1 MNKFLLKFKQ
11 KDSFNLKLKLKN
23 SLPVLKIVLL
33 MLPLLLLILLFTIIP
48 IFHTFIK
55 SLRFTPNEAN
65 RTIYEYN
72 FKNYNNI
79 LSDPNFQHAILNST
93 FVLLFGTGISIIL
106 ALIFS
111 FIINSL
117 ISRTTKSILLSVIYS
132 QFFISGFAIGI
143 AFTNFFGSKNL
154 FFYILGLSQYSF
166 TSGNKRLPI
175 WIYYA
180 IYQIWR
186 SLPFNLILFAAALS
200 RSDYKYKK
208 LMLNDKLT
216 LLQSFRYVYLNEL
229 SKVLFSILFT
239 NFIFACLLLPSA
251 LLEDS
256 FNVDLNYAHT
266 LTSYTIKYFG
276 WGSSGVLRFEK
287 GYSAAFFSFSYLV
300 LLLCVILLLRPKT
313 IKSIYKLIKK
323 VILKHRGK
331 YENKNNN

>member
-1 MNKFLLKFKQ
+1 MNKLSFLKS
-11 KDSFNLKLKLKN
+11 KDQIKLKLKN
-23 SLPVLKIVLL
+23 LFPILKIALL
-33 MLPLLLLILLFTIIP
+33 MLPLLFLILLFTIIP

-79 LSDPNFQHAILNST
+79 LSDPNFKHAIINST

-106 ALIFS
+106 ALFFS

-117 ISRTTKSILLSVIYS
+117 ISKSTKSILLSVIYS
-132 QFFISGFAIGI
+132 QFFISGFAIAI

-154 FFYILGLSQYSF
+154 FFYILRLNQYSF

-216 LLQSFRYVYLNEL
+216 LIQSFKYVYLNEL

-239 NFIFACLLLPSA
+239 NFIFASLLLPSS
-251 LLEDS
+251 LLEDN

-266 LTSYTIKYFG
+266 LTSYTIKYLG
-276 WGSSGVLRFEK
+276 WGANGVLRFEK
-287 GYSAAFFSFSYLV
+287 GYSAAFFSFSYLI
-300 LLLCVILLLRPKT
+300 LLLCLILLLRPKT
-313 IKSIYKLIKK
+313 IKNIYKLVKKFIIKN
-323 VILKHRGK
+323 RGK
-331 YENKNNN
+331 YDDKNSN